1 MAENGADLP
10 DEQRCKRNDGRQWR
24 CRRPV
29 VEGRTMCEA
38 HFLQGRLRQNKEPVP
53 ENLKLDRQ
61 KTRNPS
67 EIRVNENTGSSNR
80 KRGKT
85 LSENCSRKRR
95 KRNQNKAKPKS
106 PVDISEDLDDA
117 LKKMNLKKGDLQLDL
132 IRGCLNRQIEK
143 KKGKQPQKEDIVKEL
158 KYGRLEIS
166 QYSPSTKPVTVN
178 KVKVGVPA
186 SGSVPT
192 RFFRSKNIDQAPIA
206 TMQVLP
212 NIKANVKASTKKCHW
227 CRMCSYRAL
236 IKCLTCKKHFF
247 CEDCILERSHDKAE
261 VKKQCP
267 ICSETCSCK
276 ACLRGKSKQ
285 VETKDLVIYS
295 GEEKFDKSQQLIYMI
310 YLLLPLLEQINQE
323 KDIEMDIEA
332 KIKGKDHSELQL
344 QEAIGSP
351 KQQCCGFCK
360 ACIVDVHRSCG
371 SCSYILCLPCCRE
384 FREGH
389 LHGGLRD
396 LKDKTTNR
404 HKTLCTILWNWK
416 TNEDGSIECPPKN
429 LGGCGDGILGL
440 VCHPPVNWT
449 KDLEKHAK
457 EIVCNPKFTN
467 LFDFDSSHCTLC
479 DESDKNEGE
488 NEINKGLYFPIKED
502 LGDKNL
508 VHFTKHWVKGQ
519 PLIIRDVIKSDIEL
533 SWDPLFMFFMY
544 LDRSVKSRNKE
555 VKLKKC
561 SDWCEVEA
569 GRQQIFMGGK
579 THANVWDEKLK
590 FKVWLSSGI
599 FQEHFPSHYA
609 AVMNALPLQQ
619 YANPL
624 TGALNLAANMPPESQ
639 NVDLGPFVYVS
650 YGRPED
656 LIGGD
661 FLTKLC
667 YHAYDTVNILLHAT
681 ELPISEK
688 RLNKVKIL
696 LNKYSSQDHNESLK
710 KKKNK
715 NKIVVACGKSSVSS
729 EVTQQ
734 SELADINT
742 NGELTQTPNDGEPCV
757 FSDDS
762 SNCDS
767 DDEDLCHDE
776 YGSPSGSEGKVV
788 DTHGAQWDVFRREDV
803 EKLVE
808 FLRKYSS
815 ELNSSYCSPKKVVH
829 PILDEIFYLDA
840 FQKKYLKE
848 EFDVEPWTFEQRIGE
863 AVIIPAGCPYQVKKV
878 KSCVNVVLESVSPE
892 SASMGIKLSDE
903 IRQLPVNHK
912 AKGKMLDVKK
922 MTIHSVN
929 AAVEEFN
936 KVPQGVE
943 EIDKVPQTEISDK
956 GGE

>member
-1 MAENGADLP
+1 MQQNSAELP
-10 DEQRCKRNDGRQWR
+10 DDQRCKRNDGRQWR

-29 VEGRTMCEA
+29 VPGRTLCDA
-38 HFLQGRLRQNKEPVP
+38 HFRQGRLRQNKEPVP
-53 ENLKLDRQ
+53 DNLKLDRA
-61 KTRNPS
+61 KTRKHQQNP
-67 EIRVNENTGSSNR
+67 NDNLGS
-80 KRGKT
+80 
-85 LSENCSRKRR
+85 SRKRANTEEDSSDKTSNLST
-95 KRNQNKAKPKS
+95 KRPKRGEKKAKLKAKS
-106 PVDISEDLDDA
+106 SVDISEDLDDA

-132 IRGCLNRQIEK
+132 IRGCLNRQVEK
-143 KKGKQPQKEDIVKEL
+143 KKGKQPHKEDIVKEL

-166 QYSPSTKPVTVN
+166 QASPSTTPVAVS
-178 KVKVGVPA
+178 KVKVGAPV
-186 SGSVPT
+186 SGSAPT
-192 RFFRSKNIDQAPIA
+192 RFFRSKNIDPVPIA

-227 CRMCSYRAL
+227 CRMCSYRVL

-247 CEDCILERSHDKAE
+247 CEDCIRERAYDKAE

-267 ICSETCSCK
+267 ICCGTCSCK
-276 ACLRGKSKQ
+276 ACLRGKSKE
-285 VETKDLVIYS
+285 VKTKDLLVYS
-295 GEEKFDKSQQLIYMI
+295 GEEKFDKSQQLLYMI
-310 YLLLPLLEQINQE
+310 SLLLPLLEQINQE

-332 KIKGKDHSELQL
+332 KIKGKDHSELQI
-344 QEAIGSP
+344 QEVTGSP

-371 SCSYILCLPCCRE
+371 NCSYVLCLSCCRD
-384 FREGH
+384 FREER
-389 LHGGLRD
+389 LHGGL
-396 LKDKTTNR
+396 
-404 HKTLCTILWNWK
+404 LWNWK
-416 TNEDGSIECPPKN
+416 TNEDGGIECPPKN
-429 LGGCGDGILGL
+429 LGGCGDGVLGL
-440 VCHPPVNWT
+440 FCHPPINWT
-449 KDLEKHAK
+449 KDIEKSAK
-457 EIVCNPKFTN
+457 EIVCNPKYTTF
-467 LFDFDSSHCTLC
+467 FDFDSSHCGLC
-479 DESDKNEGE
+479 DGNDKNEGE
-488 NEINKGLYFPIKED
+488 SEINKGLYFSIKED

-508 VHFTKHWVKGQ
+508 GHFTKHWVRGQ
-519 PLIIRDVIKSDIEL
+519 PLIIQDVIKSDVEL
-533 SWDPLFMFFMY
+533 SWDPLFMFFTY
-544 LDRSVKSRNKE
+544 LDKSVKSRNDKE
-555 VKLKKC
+555 VKLKNC
-561 SDWCEVEA
+561 LDWCDVET

-579 THANVWDEKLK
+579 THANVWHEKLK

-619 YANPL
+619 YVNPL
-624 TGALNLAANMPPESQ
+624 TGVLNLAANVPPESQ
-639 NVDLGPFVYVS
+639 NVDLGPFVYIS

-656 LIGGD
+656 VTGGD

-667 YHAYDTVNILLHAT
+667 YHAYDTVNILVHAT
-681 ELPISEK
+681 ELHISEK

-696 LNKYSSQDHNESLK
+696 LNKYSSPDHNESLK
-710 KKKNK
+710 KSKNK
-715 NKIVVACGKSSVSS
+715 NKIVEASGKSSFSS

-734 SELADINT
+734 SDLADTNT
-742 NGELTQTPNDGEPCV
+742 NGELTQTPNDGDACV

-776 YGSPSGSEGKVV
+776 YGSSSGSEGKVV

-829 PILDEIFYLDA
+829 PALDEIFYLDA
-840 FQKKYLKE
+840 FHKKYLKE
-848 EFDVEPWTFEQRIGE
+848 EFGVEPWTFEQNIGE
-863 AVIIPAGCPYQVKKV
+863 AVIIPAGCPYQVKKT

-892 SASMGIKLSDE
+892 SASVGIKLSDE

-912 AKGKMLDVKK
+912 AKGKMLDIKK

-936 KVPQGVE
+936 KVSQGVE
-943 EIDKVPQTEISDK
+943 ETDKVLQA
-956 GGE
+956 